1 MSCERHTTGFSY
13 GSLASVADN
22 AHTTLGRMPG
32 PFKRQGESVETIT
45 RKRRLLFAGAVQR
58 TKNEQLTRRVMFGTV
73 VGRENAGPGR
83 SRNNRAQSLSDDFKV
98 FRATEGS
105 TERSPLLS
113 GGETALWPTAAKKG
127 GKWVLGGR

>member
-45 RKRRLLFAGAVQR
+45 RKRRLLFAGVVQR
-58 TKNEQLTRRVMFGTV
+58 THNERLTRRVTLGTM
-73 VGRENAGPGR
+73 A
-83 SRNNRAQSLSDDFKV
+83 
-98 FRATEGS
+98 
-105 TERSPLLS
+105 
-113 GGETALWPTAAKKG
+113 GGENPGPRRPEKN
-127 GKWVLGGR
+127 